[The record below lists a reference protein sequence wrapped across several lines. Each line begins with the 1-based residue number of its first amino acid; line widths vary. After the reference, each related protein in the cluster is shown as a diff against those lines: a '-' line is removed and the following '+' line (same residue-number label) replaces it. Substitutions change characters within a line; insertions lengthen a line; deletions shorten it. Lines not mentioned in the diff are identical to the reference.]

1 MDYTASIFVLVS
13 MFAVC
18 TAVTED
24 VGVNTENT
32 ERCNCPWSVQD
43 FSQLQEEIALLKADV
58 GAIKVSLSEEEIQ
71 DNEIPLIEN
80 VGDIISLDG
89 DSSFPLP
96 PRPAKIE
103 GFVYATCK
111 PMPNS
116 HLDSDYF
123 QPITGIINMKQ
134 NATGGPLY
142 IDIYMYGFRSAFGS
156 LHGFHIHTYGDLKE
170 GCQSTGGHFNPFG
183 KDHGAPGDDNRH
195 VGDLGN
201 VQPDHQ
207 GVVNT
212 GMIDNVASLIG
223 ENSVI
228 GRAFVIHSGEDDLGL
243 GGFPD
248 SRTTGHAGPRLACCV
263 IGRSEQ

>member
-1 MDYTASIFVLVS
+1 
-13 MFAVC
+13 
-18 TAVTED
+18 
-24 VGVNTENT
+24 
-32 ERCNCPWSVQD
+32 
-43 FSQLQEEIALLKADV
+43 
-58 GAIKVSLSEEEIQ
+58 
-71 DNEIPLIEN
+71 
-80 VGDIISLDG
+80 
-89 DSSFPLP
+89 
-96 PRPAKIE
+96 
-103 GFVYATCK
+103 
-111 PMPNS
+111 MPNS

-183 KDHGAPGDDNRH
+183 KDHGAP
-195 VGDLGN
+195 VTLDLGN

-212 GMIDNVASLIG
+212 DMIDNVASLIG